1 MNLDKTTEYSTYPE
15 GKRDWF
21 YNIFGYCFSKKY
33 IDIYDKKYY
42 HKVFWFRYTTDGKKC
57 MGLYSEPGE
66 YYPPEAEEYNPDC
79 FFFCAIILRFIR
91 KNICC
96 DNN

>member
-1 MNLDKTTEYSTYPE
+1 MDSTCSE

-21 YNIFGYCFSKKY
+21 YTLFGSCFSKRY

-57 MGLYSEPGE
+57 MGLCPEPGE
-66 YYPPEAEEYNPDC
+66 YDPPEADLYKPNC
-79 FFFCAIILRFIR
+79 LFFCAIIMRFIR
-91 KNICC
+91 KYICRI
-96 DNN
+96 NYTQ